1 MTTAATP
8 MLLSHT
14 RQDLTALAMV
24 LLWAVGAWESHAYGI
39 WGALGASAVLLSAA
53 VLALE
58 GQAVIGNGRH
68 ARLWPVGIGAGLVMA
83 SVTTALFEPV
93 TTAFPTLLSDVSRL
107 YAAFG
112 GRASVAT
119 MVLLPVI
126 VIGEEIV
133 WRGAVQGALA
143 RRMRWLP
150 AAAVGALVYALAH
163 MPVGSP
169 ALVLTCLGA
178 GFCWSAVRGIT
189 DSLPV
194 TVIAHLVWDF
204 AVLVVHQLAPTA

>member
-8 MLLSHT
+8 MPLSHT
-14 RQDLTALAMV
+14 RQDLTALAMA
-24 LLWAVGAWESHAYGI
+24 LLWALGAWESHAYGI
-39 WGALGASAVLLSAA
+39 WGALGVSAVLLSAT

-58 GQAVIGNGRH
+58 GRAVIGNGRH
-68 ARLWPVGIGAGLVMA
+68 ARLWPIGIGAGLVMV
-83 SVTTALFEPV
+83 SGTTVLFRPV
-93 TTAFPTLLSDVSRL
+93 MTAFPTLFGDVSRL

-112 GRASVAT
+112 DRGSVAT

-163 MPVGSP
+163 TPVGSP

-178 GFCWSAVRGIT
+178 GFCWSALRGIT
-189 DSLPV
+189 DSLPA
-194 TVIAHLVWDF
+194 TVMAHLVWDF